1 MNKKRIGV
9 LAISMLAIGSFGSI
23 AMQTFAQTP
32 PVVPTPTPTVSTTA
46 TVKVD
51 QTVDQKDS
59 TGADIETQ
67 DDTATSVSSTGS
79 TIKSEKGE
87 TETNDTPDS
96 QENEAD

>member
-1 MNKKRIGV
+1 MNKLRIGV
-9 LAISMLAIGSFGSI
+9 LAISMLAIGSLGSI

-32 PVVPTPTPTVSTTA
+32 PPTVITPTASA
-46 TVKVD
+46 VKAD
-51 QTVDQKDS
+51 QDIDQKDS

-67 DDTATSVSSTGS
+67 DDAATSMSSTGS

-87 TETNDTPDS
+87 TETNDIPDS

>member
-9 LAISMLAIGSFGSI
+9 LAVSMLAIGSLGSI

-32 PVVPTPTPTVSTTA
+32 PVVPTPTQTVSTT
-46 TVKVD
+46 TNVKTD

-59 TGADIETQ
+59 TGTDIETQ
-67 DDTATSVSSTGS
+67 DDATVTSTGS
-79 TIKSEKGE
+79 TVKSEKSE

>member
-9 LAISMLAIGSFGSI
+9 LAVSMLAIGSLGSI

-32 PVVPTPTPTVSTTA
+32 PPTATVSTA
-46 TVKVD
+46 STVKVD
-51 QTVDQKDS
+51 QPVDQKDS

-67 DDTATSVSSTGS
+67 DDATVTSTGS
-79 TIKSEKGE
+79 TVKSEKGE

>member
-9 LAISMLAIGSFGSI
+9 LAVSMLAIGSFGSI

-32 PVVPTPTPTVSTTA
+32 PPTA
-46 TVKVD
+46 TVPTTVTVKAD

-67 DDTATSVSSTGS
+67 DDAATSVSSTGS
-79 TIKSEKGE
+79 AIKSEKGE
-87 TETNDTPDS
+87 VETNDTPDS